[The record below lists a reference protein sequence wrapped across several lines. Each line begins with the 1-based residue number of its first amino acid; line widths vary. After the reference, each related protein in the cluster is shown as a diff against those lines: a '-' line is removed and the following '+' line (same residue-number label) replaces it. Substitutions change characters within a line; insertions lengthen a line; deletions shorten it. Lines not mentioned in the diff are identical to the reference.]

1 MVEREQA
8 LTGHTELRIWMCIFL
23 ANKCGI
29 FVTWLSQNGKEL
41 IERETERVKMK
52 LSRIKLEMS
61 DSKQC
66 KMIVKTEKEK
76 LFWSN

>member
-1 MVEREQA
+1 
-8 LTGHTELRIWMCIFL
+8 MCIFL

-41 IERETERVKMK
+41 IDREIERVKMK